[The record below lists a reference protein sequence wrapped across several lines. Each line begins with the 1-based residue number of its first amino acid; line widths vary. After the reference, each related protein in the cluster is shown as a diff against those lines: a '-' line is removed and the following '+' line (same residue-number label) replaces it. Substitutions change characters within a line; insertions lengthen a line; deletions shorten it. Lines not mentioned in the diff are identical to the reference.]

1 VQVKKGISFEKAPR
15 KPIKS
20 TPPTKSNDVN
30 KVKRKNDAD
39 KAVADAMQRPF
50 TPIPKFGDN
59 HQNPREPPRAEKDS
73 HGNAIQKNQLQNGL
87 QKARD
92 NDNDL
97 KKAEKARN
105 TPLPQAKPAKLS
117 PL

>member
-1 VQVKKGISFEKAPR
+1 MTFEQGKTTADDQTKGYAR
-15 KPIKS
+15 
-20 TPPTKSNDVN
+20 PTKSARGQN
-30 KVKRKNDAD
+30 KKNDAD
-39 KAVADAMQRPF
+39 TAVADAMKRQF
-50 TPIPKFGDN
+50 TQKPKFGDN
-59 HQNPREPPRAEKDS
+59 HKNPRDPPRAEKDS
-73 HGNAIQKNQLQNGL
+73 HGNAIKKNQLQNGL

-92 NDNDL
+92 KDNDL